1 MTGQVSSKPRDAR
14 GQPRAGLLLRSGLDG
29 RETAGREGLSKL
41 WPGATGASD
50 STGWTNRLDVPP
62 VGWGTQG
69 SILGLV

>member
-14 GQPRAGLLLRSGLDG
+14 GQPRAGLLLKSGLDG
-29 RETAGREGLSKL
+29 KETAGREELSKL
-41 WPGATGASD
+41 WPGATSASD
-50 STGWTNRLDVPP
+50 STGWDQQVGCAP